1 LADDDMRVVCTL
13 FRAAKL
19 RAASAFAKL
28 TQSWSRI
35 EANNGYSFATINSA
49 VAHAVRRR

>member
-1 LADDDMRVVCTL
+1 V
-13 FRAAKL
+13 
-19 RAASAFAKL
+19 RAASAFSNL

-35 EANNGYSFATINSA
+35 EGNNGYSFATINRA